1 MFLVL
6 FRVVVGLFAAIYE
19 AVHFDAG
26 VGTDCGTCGASYAGA
41 GIGRE
46 RVVVTSVVYLLG
58 L

>member
-1 MFLVL
+1 VL
-6 FRVVVGLFAAIYE
+6 FRVGVGLFAAIHK

-26 VGTDCGTCGASYAGA
+26 IGTDCGAGGAAYAGA